1 MPSVQY
7 LREFINERLTAAAEQ
22 IFLEFE
28 KTIVQYEEEIDRQR
42 RLLDITWKPQIKL
55 HRTDVPLQPVCE
67 EKVLPEL
74 QLCDQ
79 EEPEPPQIKEEQ
91 EELCSSQEGEQ
102 LGLKEETDTFMVTV
116 AEEGEHS
123 EPEADREQLPSLSS
137 DNFFCT
143 KPTDTEDIRIFFQY
157 KEDINHQQRQLAV
170 NWKPEIKLYRID
182 DPQQHVCKE
191 EEEVLPEQQLWN
203 QERSSSVE
211 QEEPEAPQIKEEE
224 EELCSSQ
231 EREQLGLKEE
241 MDTFMVTV
249 AEEGEHSE
257 PEANTDQLPSHSSD
271 IFAFLQS
278 KSKEIFEV
286 INNSIQ
292 YEEENDHQHRLMDVS
307 WKPEIQLHITEG
319 EQLGLKE
326 ETDTFMVTAAEEG
339 DHNDPEANTDQL
351 LYHSCPMNES
361 QNHEGSWNL
370 DSGTNSNSE
379 SRCNSDTGKKYLTCD
394 FCGKSFNE
402 MYKMNRHLTIHTGN
416 KPYSCETCEK
426 SFTVK
431 GNLTVHMRTHTGE
444 KPYSCE
450 TCGKSFHLSSSLKD
464 HKNVHTGEKPYSC
477 KTCGKSFRNGGNL
490 NRHKKAHTGEK
501 PYHCKICRKMFIRR
515 RSLSEH
521 IRMHTG
527 EKPYSCE
534 TCGKSFY
541 FSYSLKRH
549 MTAHTGEKLYSCKT
563 CGKSLTQ
570 RASLTIHMRLHTGE
584 RPYRCKRCRKKFIS
598 SSCLSVH
605 MKKAHK

>member
-67 EKVLPEL
+67 EEVLPEL
-74 QLCDQ
+74 QLSDQERSSSVDQ

-91 EELCSSQEGEQ
+91 EEPEPPQIKEEQEQLCSSQEGEQ

-116 AEEGEHS
+116 AEESDHS

-211 QEEPEAPQIKEEE
+211 QEEPEAPQIKEEQE
-224 EELCSSQ
+224 KLCSSQ
-231 EREQLGLKEE
+231 EGEQLGLKEE
-241 MDTFMVTV
+241 TDTFMVTA

-307 WKPEIQLHITEG
+307 WKPEIQLHITDVPQQPVCEEEEVLPEQKLWKQKRSYSVDQEEPEPEG
-319 EQLGLKE
+319 EQLGLKG
-326 ETDTFMVTAAEEG
+326 ETDTFVVTAAEEE

-351 LYHSCPMNES
+351 LYHNCPINES

-379 SRCNSDTGKKYLTCD
+379 SRCNSDTGKKSLTCD

-402 MYKMNRHLTIHTGN
+402 MYKMIRHLTIHTGN
-416 KPYSCETCEK
+416 KPYSCETC
-426 SFTVK
+426 
-431 GNLTVHMRTHTGE
+431 
-444 KPYSCE
+444 
-450 TCGKSFHLSSSLKD
+450 
-464 HKNVHTGEKPYSC
+464 
-477 KTCGKSFRNGGNL
+477 
-490 NRHKKAHTGEK
+490 
-501 PYHCKICRKMFIRR
+501 
-515 RSLSEH
+515 
-521 IRMHTG
+521 
-527 EKPYSCE
+527 
-534 TCGKSFY
+534 
-541 FSYSLKRH
+541 
-549 MTAHTGEKLYSCKT
+549 
-563 CGKSLTQ
+563 
-570 RASLTIHMRLHTGE
+570 
-584 RPYRCKRCRKKFIS
+584 
-598 SSCLSVH
+598 
-605 MKKAHK
+605 